1 MVVFT
6 NLGVV
11 SLFLCVCFV
20 SCFCHFRTNNFRLTF
35 CAYFGNKI
43 LLIIHFYI
51 LILQQFCIF
60 WAIELS
66 IWERVVYCLGTCS
79 LLFGNM

>member
-51 LILQQFCIF
+51 LILQQFYIF
-60 WAIELS
+60 WTIILS
-66 IWERVVYCLGTCS
+66 VIKEHIDYNLGIIY
-79 LLFGNM
+79 FKIYK